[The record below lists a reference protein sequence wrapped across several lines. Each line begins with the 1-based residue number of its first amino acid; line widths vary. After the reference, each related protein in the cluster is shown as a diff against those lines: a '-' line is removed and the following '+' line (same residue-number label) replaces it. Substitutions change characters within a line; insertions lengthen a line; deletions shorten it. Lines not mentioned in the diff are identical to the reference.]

1 MERRVIRIEEAG
13 TGRSAKNLLDHLI
26 AQGIYVPAFCGGKG
40 MCGKCRVRFM
50 EKSAIPAPSAA
61 DLAVLSEDEIKAGIR
76 LACTAPVRNGQEIE
90 ILAGD
95 EAGMEV
101 ETGFSVGA
109 DPGRDGNASGAAG
122 SGADAGCIINASG
135 TDEAGKMAVSGAG
148 ASGTDPSGKEIAAAV
163 DIGTTTIA
171 MSAVDT
177 GTGRVLNTATCVNH
191 QRAWGADV
199 ISRID
204 ASNRGM
210 GGRLQQSIRG
220 DLKGLLEDL
229 GLPADA
235 RMVIS
240 GNTTMEHLLQGL
252 PCQTLGVAPYTPVD
266 ISLHEYENMTVL
278 PGISTYVGADIVSGI
293 VACGMDQSDEI
304 CILVDLGTNGEMA
317 IGCRDRIVCAST
329 AAGPAF
335 EGGNISCGMAGV
347 PGAISAV
354 EIRDSVVSVETI
366 GGAAPAG
373 ICGTGVLETMYELL
387 KEEIVDETGCMDDE
401 WIETG
406 FPLADNIVFTAKD
419 VREIQLAKSAIR
431 AGMEILLQVFGADYD
446 DVARLYLAGGFGQK
460 INLDKAVGI
469 GLLPEELLDRMIP
482 VGNSSLA
489 GAVMAARD
497 PAILARMTRVAQM
510 AEETALA
517 ESPLFS
523 DLYMDNMFFPEM

>member
-1 MERRVIRIEEAG
+1 MERRVIRIEEDG

-26 AQGIYVPAFCGGKG
+26 AQDIYVPAFCGGKG
-40 MCGKCRVRFM
+40 TCGKCRIRFT
-50 EKSAIPAPSAA
+50 EKSAAPAPSAA
-61 DLAVLSEDEIKAGIR
+61 DLAVLSAEEIGAGVR
-76 LACTAPVRNGQEIE
+76 LACTAPVLAGREIE

-101 ETGFSVGA
+101 ETSFAFGA
-109 DPGRDGNASGAAG
+109 GRTEDGAAAPAADMSGTRNASPATGSPAAVP
-122 SGADAGCIINASG
+122 AGNQ
-135 TDEAGKMAVSGAG
+135 
-148 ASGTDPSGKEIAAAV
+148 PAAAV

-177 GTGRVLNTATCVNH
+177 ETGQILNTVTCVNH

-204 ASNRGM
+204 ASNHGRGDL
-210 GGRLQQSIRG
+210 LQQSIRG
-220 DLKGLLEDL
+220 DLADLLKNL

-235 RMVIS
+235 RMLIS

-252 PCQTLGVAPYTPVD
+252 TCQTLGVAPYTPVD
-266 ISLHEYENMTVL
+266 ISLHEYENMTIL

-293 VACGMDQSDEI
+293 VACGMDRSDEI

-354 EIRDSVVSVETI
+354 EIKDGRASVETI

-387 KEEIVDETGCMDDE
+387 KEEIVDDTGCMDDE

-431 AGMEILLQVFGADYD
+431 AGMEVLLQVFGAGYD

-469 GLLPEELLDRMIP
+469 GLLPEELLDRMLP

-497 PAILARMTRVAQM
+497 PAVLDRMTRVAQM